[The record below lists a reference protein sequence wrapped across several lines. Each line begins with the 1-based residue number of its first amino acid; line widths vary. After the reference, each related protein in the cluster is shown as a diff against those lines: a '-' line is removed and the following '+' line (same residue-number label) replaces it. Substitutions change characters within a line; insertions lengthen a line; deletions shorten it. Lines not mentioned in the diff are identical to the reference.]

1 MYFTT
6 GSDSAAGFFRGI
18 VFMTSAEHVCEAE
31 MKGETNSTAGND
43 VTAATN
49 LHCNVDRLHKSHLP
63 FQKNDDAYFV
73 LLQNSYTCIDVS
85 KAIAT
90 CQLAIFQNGSI
101 FSSK

>member
-1 MYFTT
+1 MGRSPVYFTT

-63 FQKNDDAYFV
+63 FQKNDDAHTP
-73 LLQNSYTCIDVS
+73 LGI
-85 KAIAT
+85 
-90 CQLAIFQNGSI
+90 CQKYDDNIFLRRAGSANHPCHN
-101 FSSK
+101 K